1 MRRFAEV
8 VEMPRVVPSSATQN
22 SATVGQ
28 PGPAMGSSCSRPMP
42 RPLVKVAAEVDR
54 LGWVE
59 VGPAGGDLQQIR
71 GGTVLGCLAVA
82 RESEEAG
89 GAEVV
94 VDPCSHSWLCFACVD
109 HVFEYR
115 WWVRQW
121 SIDGGLRNGQDL
133 ALRLGGFVTV
143 AATSS
148 TSGGLGEVL
157 PQRWAAGRS
166 NLCR

>member
-28 PGPAMGSSCSRPMP
+28 PCPAMGSSCSRPMP

-54 LGWVE
+54 LGRVE
-59 VGPAGGDLQQIR
+59 VGPPGGEPQQSAAAR
-71 GGTVLGCLAVA
+71 SSVA
-82 RESEEAG
+82 LRSRDESEEAG

-115 WWVRQW
+115 CWVRQW

-133 ALRLGGFVTV
+133 ADRIGGFRDV
-143 AATSS
+143 
-148 TSGGLGEVL
+148 GCGLTKD
-157 PQRWAAGRS
+157 A
-166 NLCR
+166 

>member
-1 MRRFAEV
+1 MSRFAEV

-22 SATVGQ
+22 SATLGQ
-28 PGPAMGSSCSRPMP
+28 PGPAMGSSCSKP
-42 RPLVKVAAEVDR
+42 RHREGGRRVDR
-54 LGWVE
+54 LGRVE
-59 VGPAGGDLQQIR
+59 VGPPGGDPQQIR
-71 GGTVLGCLAVA
+71 GRTVLGGLAVA
-82 RESEEAG
+82 RESEQAG

-133 ALRLGGFVTV
+133 ADRIGGFRD
-143 AATSS
+143 
-148 TSGGLGEVL
+148 GRCDLL
-157 PQRWAAGRS
+157 NQRWAGRS
-166 NLCR
+166 STPAVGSWTL